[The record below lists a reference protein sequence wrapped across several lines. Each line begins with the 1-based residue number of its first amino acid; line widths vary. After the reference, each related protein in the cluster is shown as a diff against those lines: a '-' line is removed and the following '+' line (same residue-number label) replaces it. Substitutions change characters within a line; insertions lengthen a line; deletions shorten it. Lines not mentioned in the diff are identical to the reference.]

1 MNSLALLA
9 CGLFIVV
16 GSILWLRLHA
26 FLALVL
32 GAYAVALLT
41 STAELREYADGR
53 VAKGEM
59 TAKAAAKFPE
69 KPASARVADE
79 FGKTCANLGIL
90 IAMATIIGEAMMLSG
105 AAEAIAAAMLRWL
118 GTARAHW
125 AFFTTSFL
133 LCIPVMLD
141 TVMVLVAPLLKAVA
155 RKTQRDYLLLVLC
168 TVAGG
173 TITHS
178 LVPPTPGPLFVAG
191 ELKVPLGLMIG
202 MGSAIGL
209 GAALTGVALAKV
221 MNRKLAITIPVE
233 ETAAP
238 VEAREL
244 PPLWLALIPVF
255 LPIALIGLD
264 ASYPHGWLIHTLGEK
279 DMALTLGALAALL
292 PLAFRAD
299 KKLAATTVGSALA
312 SGAVIVLIIGAGGA
326 FGGVLR
332 QTGIAEVFGTVLGS
346 AHSFALPVV
355 FLITMLVRTAQG
367 SATVAMIT
375 AAPIA
380 KAFIESGS
388 AHVHPVYFAIAIGC
402 GSKPVSW
409 MNDAGFWIISK
420 SSGLTEQQ
428 TLRTVTPMM
437 ALQGFA
443 GLALTIVC
451 AWIWPMV

>member
-9 CGLFIVV
+9 CGLIIVV

-32 GAYAVALLT
+32 GAYTVALLT
-41 STAELREYADGR
+41 PATALRGYADAR
-53 VAKGEM
+53 VTKGEL
-59 TAKAAAKFPE
+59 TAKAAAQFPE
-69 KPASARVADE
+69 KPAASRVADE

-90 IAMATIIGEAMMLSG
+90 IAMATIIGEAMLLSG
-105 AAEAIAAAMLRWL
+105 AAESIAAAMLRWL
-118 GTARAHW
+118 GAARAHW

-141 TVMVLVAPLLKAVA
+141 TVMVLLAPLLKAVA

-191 ELKVPLGLMIG
+191 ELGVPLGLMIG
-202 MGSAIGL
+202 MGSGIGL
-209 GAALTGVALAKV
+209 GAALTGVAFAKV
-221 MNRKLAITIPVE
+221 LNRNQTLAIPDE
-233 ETAAP
+233 EHTAP
-238 VEAREL
+238 PARDL
-244 PPLWLALIPVF
+244 PPLWIALIPVI
-255 LPIALIGLD
+255 LPVALIGLD
-264 ASYPHGWLIHTLGEK
+264 ASFPRHWFLSTVGDK
-279 DMALTLGALAALL
+279 DMALTLGAIAALL
-292 PLAFRAD
+292 PLVFRAD
-299 KKLAATTVGSALA
+299 KNVASKAVGTALA

-332 QTGIAEVFGTVLGS
+332 QTGIAEVFGTLLGH
-346 AHSFALPVV
+346 AHAFVLPVV

-388 AHVHPVYFAIAIGC
+388 AQVHPVYFAIAIGC
-402 GSKPVSW
+402 GSKPVAW

-420 SSGLTEQQ
+420 SSGLSERQ

-437 ALQGFA
+437 ALQGVA
-443 GLALTIVC
+443 GLVLTMLC